1 MKYYVRIDGKEKT
14 IDLQALDTGG
24 FRCQIDEQPPFDCQA
39 MLDAPRIHLLGSTL
53 AAHPSISLDSGDIS
67 VGGGRRE
74 LTVESR
80 RLRSLREATG
90 SSTDGA
96 QDGLIVSPMPGRV
109 VKNLVSEGDMVV
121 AGEGVVVVEAMKM
134 ENELKASA
142 SGVVTKLYAD
152 TGDLVEAKAPL
163 VEIKPPSSE

>member
-1 MKYYVRIDGKEKT
+1 MKYFVSINGKEKT
-14 IDLQALDTGG
+14 VDLQALEAGG
-24 FRCQIDEQPPFDCQA
+24 FRCQIDEQPPFDFHA
-39 MLDAPRIHLLGSTL
+39 MRDAPRIHLLGSTW
-53 AAHPSISLDSGDIS
+53 AANASISLESGDIS

-90 SSTDGA
+90 SSTEGA

-109 VKNLVSEGDMVV
+109 VKNLISEGDTVV
-121 AGEGVVVVEAMKM
+121 AGQGVVVVEAMKM
-134 ENELKASA
+134 ENELKAA
-142 SGVVTKLYAD
+142 AGGVVIKLYAN